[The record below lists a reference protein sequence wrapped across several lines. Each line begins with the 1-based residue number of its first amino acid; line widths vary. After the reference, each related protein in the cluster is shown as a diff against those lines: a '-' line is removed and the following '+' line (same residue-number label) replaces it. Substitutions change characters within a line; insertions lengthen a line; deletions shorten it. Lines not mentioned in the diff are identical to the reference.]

1 MKHLAVIM
9 DGNGRYAVARGEER
23 AEGHKAGAE
32 AFARAVGD
40 LSDLPIDVLTVYAFS
55 TENGGRPQS
64 EVSNILDVIAY
75 FLQNRIYVIAE
86 EKRINVR
93 FIGNIAALPERVGK
107 IVTNAPVF
115 ADAEKTVVIALNYG
129 GWDEV
134 CRAAEKITQS
144 GKKIDEEE
152 LKRNL
157 DAPDLP
163 FPDAVLR
170 YGGYKRLS
178 NFMPLQTAYSELF
191 FTDKYW
197 PEYDKND
204 FLSVIEKFGKIK
216 RNFGGIYA

>member
-9 DGNGRYAVARGEER
+9 DGNGRYAVARGKER
-23 AEGHKAGAE
+23 VEGHRLGAE
-32 AFARAVGD
+32 AFERAVED
-40 LSDLPIDVLTVYAFS
+40 LSDLPIDILTVYAFS

-75 FLQNRIYVIAE
+75 FLQNRIYSIAKK
-86 EKRINVR
+86 KRVNIR
-93 FIGNIAALPERVGK
+93 FIGNIDALPEYVK
-107 IVTNAPVF
+107 EIVFNAPF
-115 ADAEKTVVIALNYG
+115 FENAEKTVVIALNYG

-134 CRAAEKITQS
+134 CRAAEKIS
-144 GKKIDEEE
+144 RGGKKFSEEE
-152 LKRNL
+152 LKNNL
-157 DAPDLP
+157 DASDLP

-197 PEYDKND
+197 PEYDKSD
-204 FLSVIEKFGKIK
+204 FLSVIENFGKIK
-216 RNFGGIYA
+216 RNFGGV